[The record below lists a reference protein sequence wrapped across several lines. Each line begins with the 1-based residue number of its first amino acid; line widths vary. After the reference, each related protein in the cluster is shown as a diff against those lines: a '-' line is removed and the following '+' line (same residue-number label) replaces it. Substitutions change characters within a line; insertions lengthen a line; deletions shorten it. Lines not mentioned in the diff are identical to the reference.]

1 MTLIAIILNGLRA
14 AAAHKRMTLVNKCW
28 RAFVSWC

>member
-1 MTLIAIILNGLRA
+1 MTLIAIILNVLRKV
-14 AAAHKRMTLVNKCW
+14 AAHKRMTKCW

>member
-1 MTLIAIILNGLRA
+1 MTLIAIILNVLRKV
-14 AAAHKRMTLVNKCW
+14 AAHKRMTVVNKCW